1 MSTPLDAKVKDVY
14 SGKLVPART
23 VEELD
28 AWLRA
33 SYATLLPGQERCIVR
48 LCAELEE
55 GNDPAWWAATCG
67 ITIESTKKRSRKK

>member
-1 MSTPLDAKVKDVY
+1 MSAPLDAKIKDVY

-33 SYATLLPGQERCIVR
+33 SYATLMPEQERCIVR
-48 LCAELEE
+48 LCAELEA
-55 GNDPAWWAATCG
+55 GNDPAWWAAACN
-67 ITIESTKKRSRKK
+67 ITIETTKKRSRKK